1 MSGVSSMND
10 RVPLEIEQLLAL
22 RPLSFQGLNELLQ
35 ELDAEILCHAAWK
48 TRTFVDCLHEAELAH
63 LVRAYV
69 LLEELAPRAF
79 CGGSTTQVPQLLAAL
94 KTFNA
99 ELSQELTV
107 WAFHTSTNPYVP
119 FGTSN
124 SSRGAAH
131 TVDEYQ
137 RLESERAARRSNLKD
152 KAQAEAKER
161 RAMRESAH
169 RRRVVGHEIEN
180 EKRNRHINELL
191 RMPAVDRLMQIC
203 AMQDHPP
210 GYFPIEVIELSV
222 VEQLSPEQRDALLVW
237 LRRAP
242 RGPWRRLRS
251 AITAALE
258 ADAVARKGS

>member
-1 MSGVSSMND
+1 MND
-10 RVPLEIEQLLAL
+10 GVPLEIEQVLAL
-22 RPLSFQGLNELLQ
+22 RPLNFQGLNELLQ
-35 ELDAEILCHAAWK
+35 ELGADRLCNAAWK
-48 TRTFVDCLHEAELAH
+48 TRTFVECLHEAELAH

-94 KTFNA
+94 KPINA

-124 SSRGAAH
+124 SSRGTAH

-137 RLESERAARRSNLKD
+137 RLESERAARGDSLQN
-152 KAQAEAKER
+152 KAQAEARER

-169 RRRVVGHEIEN
+169 RRRVAGHEVEN
-180 EKRNRHINELL
+180 EKRTRHISELL
-191 RMPAVDRLMQIC
+191 KMSSVDRLMQLC
-203 AMQDHPP
+203 ATQDRPP
-210 GYFPIEVIELSV
+210 GYFPVEVIELSA
-222 VEQLSPEQRDALLVW
+222 VELLSLEQRGALLVW
-237 LRRAP
+237 LCRAP

-251 AITAALE
+251 AIASFL
-258 ADAVARKGS
+258 